1 MTKGGFEVF
10 TPSYTADSAVTQF
23 QAVVQGAA
31 DGSVANPGAVN
42 AAQFVG
48 ITQAAQA
55 TAGASVMVRRLGIS
69 AFVGHGTIAR
79 GDHLAIYSAAGDLY
93 SVETAV
99 AAGLANPAGVV
110 NVVGTAE
117 CSVTTSGDIGYMFIH
132 PQLVALAV
140 S

>member
-10 TPSYTADSAVTQF
+10 TPSYTVDSAVTQF

-31 DGSVANPGAVN
+31 DGSVAPPGAQN
-42 AAQFVG
+42 AAQCLG
-48 ITQAAQA
+48 ISQAAQA
-55 TAGASVMVRRLGIS
+55 TAGAAVSVRRLGIS
-69 AFVGHGTIAR
+69 AFVGHGAITR
-79 GDHLAIYSAAGDLY
+79 GDHLAIYSANGDLY

-99 AAGLANPAGVV
+99 AAGLANPASVI

-117 CSVTTSGDIGYMFIH
+117 CSVANSGDIGYVFIH
-132 PQLVALAV
+132 PQLIALAV